1 MLTDLVDGVTLVDD
15 DQEDYRWIRTAI
27 SVLLLLPPS
36 NCLEQMALDQS
47 VELDHQVLP
56 RMVVAVRRDPEDLR
70 DEPDDEVAVAFPD
83 VQDAV
88 AADGTA
94 YHGVAF
100 LGATS

>member
-1 MLTDLVDGVTLVDD
+1 
-15 DQEDYRWIRTAI
+15 
-27 SVLLLLPPS
+27 
-36 NCLEQMALDQS
+36 
-47 VELDHQVLP
+47 
-56 RMVVAVRRDPEDLR
+56 MVVAVRRDPEDLR